1 MNRFPPELT
10 TLLMLLLGLG
20 PARAQRQVAIQEGPL
35 YRTEGSHATIWC
47 NVSGY
52 EGPAEQGFQ
61 WSVYLPAAPERE
73 VQVVSTLDPAFPYAI
88 YAPRV
93 RAGQISVQRL
103 RGDHAVLHIARL
115 QARDA
120 GRYEC
125 HTPST
130 DAVYFGSY
138 SAKTDLVVLPD
149 SLQVS
154 AAAPRALD
162 RVEGDGLELRCDVA
176 TATVRHT
183 HLSVGW
189 FRQRPGQEPAEVLGL
204 GRDFVLRPGPDFAGR
219 QAAGQVRLDRLGET
233 AVRLTV
239 LGLRP
244 ADAGDFYCEA
254 AEWIQDPDGTWFPM
268 TRKRSE
274 RTAVRVQPTDRE
286 FGVRLETEKRLYVSG
301 EPLELRCVLQA
312 QRVADRHFAVSWALN
327 GSLIAA
333 LGPNAVPELSPDLAR
348 REARGQLKVAKEA
361 DGVFL
366 LKVFHARPEDSGKY
380 NCRVVERQKTPTG
393 EFVDGESHRPK
404 NVPITVLPLKT
415 SLSVDLASNASGVL
429 EGDNLQLACSVR
441 SPAARPRARFSVL
454 WQLLD
459 GQGRAA
465 VVTGLDREGTVQPGP
480 GYWERCGLGLVQ
492 TDQVQPGSF
501 RLRVLGAVRADE
513 GRYECH
519 VTEWAHG
526 PDGDWQVVG
535 ERKAA
540 THVAVTALET
550 GFAVTAVSRTPGVTY
565 GATFD
570 LQCIVKPSYPPW
582 VPVAVGWR
590 FQPAATTG
598 FHDLVTFTREGGVQ
612 WGAGPRAAGFR
623 SRTAVEKA
631 AGAGPAGPGPVRLSV
646 SRAGEAEAGQYQCE
660 AQLWRRNYNRT
671 WTRLALRTSNL
682 LEIRV
687 LRPVSRL
694 QVSKARRSVTM
705 VESGSLQLNCS
716 VQAQTSPD
724 SHFAVLWYVRQATG
738 AGTAAGTDGR
748 LILRAAPDSALE
760 LSAYAEE
767 RGLRG
772 RVQFERRPAALPGA
786 LFALTLRRAAVGD
799 SGGYYCRVEEWLPGP
814 DGRGLYRLAEEASGQ
829 TEVTVKLPDA
839 RLKVLQA
846 QGNVT
851 VLERQRLQL
860 GCTVVDRSSAQAQFS
875 VRWLVGGPGQSRT
888 VARLGRDASSRAGDR
903 PGDPQ
908 EARLDSPA
916 PGHYRLVIP
925 AAGPRDA
932 GAYACSVE
940 EWLPGPDGRWYKRA
954 EETSGTATVTVSRPE
969 PALQVE
975 AAAANATVP
984 EDGPFRLDC
993 AVLARSAGDSRLA
1006 VAWLALRPRRGSGR
1020 DEDPEEEDGG
1030 GGGGEERATV
1040 LSVRPDAVFGPE
1052 GGPWAGRLRFQR
1064 PSPTLYRLTVLRARP
1079 DDAGN
1084 YSCRVEE
1091 WLPDARDQ
1099 WYLLAREESAPVG
1112 IRVLD
1117 AGSTLQSAVC
1127 ANDALFYFVFF
1138 YPFPVFGL
1146 LVAAL
1151 VLALVRGRHAG
1162 RKADGKNGVPLLW
1175 IKEPHLNYSP
1185 TCLEPPVLSIHP
1197 GTID

>member
-1 MNRFPPELT
+1 
-10 TLLMLLLGLG
+10 
-20 PARAQRQVAIQEGPL
+20 
-35 YRTEGSHATIWC
+35 YRTEGSHVTIWC

-52 EGPAEQGFQ
+52 KGPAEQGFQ

-103 RGDHAVLHIARL
+103 RGDHALLHIARL
-115 QARDA
+115 QARDT

-130 DAVYFGSY
+130 DDAYFGSY
-138 SAKTDLVVLPD
+138 NAKTDLVVIPD
-149 SLQVS
+149 SLQV
-154 AAAPRALD
+154 AAAVPRALD
-162 RVEGDGLELRCDVA
+162 RVEGDALELRCDVA
-176 TATVRHT
+176 SATVRHT

-189 FRQRPGQEPAEVLGL
+189 FRQRPGQDPAEVITL
-204 GRDFVLRPGPDFAGR
+204 GRDFVLRSGPEFAGR

-239 LGLRP
+239 FGLQP
-244 ADAGDFYCEA
+244 SDAGDFYCEA

-301 EPLELRCVLQA
+301 EPLELRCILQA
-312 QRVADRHFAVSWALN
+312 QNVADRHFAVSWALN

-333 LGPNAVPELSPDLAR
+333 LGPNAVAELSPDLAR

-393 EFVDGESHRPK
+393 EFVDGESRRPK
-404 NVPITVLPLKT
+404 NVPVTVLPLKT
-415 SLSVDLASNASGVL
+415 SLSVDLASNASSVL

-465 VVTGLDREGTVQPGP
+465 AVTGLDREGTVQPGP
-480 GYWERCGLGLVQ
+480 GYWERCGLGVVQ

-535 ERKAA
+535 ERKAS

-550 GFAVTAVSRTPGVTY
+550 GFAVTAISRTPGVTY

-570 LQCIVKPSYPPW
+570 LQCIIKPSYPPW

-590 FQPAATTG
+590 FQPAGTSG

-612 WGAGPRAAGFR
+612 WGSGPRAAGFR

-631 AGAGPAGPGPVRLSV
+631 AGAGGGGPGPVRLSV
-646 SRAGEAEAGQYQCE
+646 SRAGDAEAGQYQCE
-660 AQLWRRNYNRT
+660 AQLWRRNHNRT

-694 QVSKARRSVTM
+694 QVSKAKRSVTM

-716 VQAQTSPD
+716 IQAQTSPD
-724 SHFAVLWYVRQATG
+724 SRFAVLWYVRG
-738 AGTAAGTDGR
+738 PAAGPAADAR

-760 LSAYAEE
+760 LGAYAEE

-772 RVQFERRPAALPGA
+772 RVQLERRPGVPPGAPPGALPGA
-786 LFALTLRRAAVGD
+786 LFALTLQRAAVGD

-814 DGRGLYRLAEEASGQ
+814 DGRGWYRLAEEASGQ
-829 TEVTVKLPDA
+829 TEVTVKRPDA

-851 VLERQRLQL
+851 ILERQRLQL
-860 GCTVVDRSSAQAQFS
+860 GCAVVDRSSAQAQFS
-875 VRWLVGGPGQSRT
+875 VRWLVRRPGQAQSRT
-888 VARLGRDASSRAGDR
+888 LARLGRDASSRAGDDPDGPR
-903 PGDPQ
+903 PG
-908 EARLDSPA
+908 EVRLDSPA

-925 AAGPRDA
+925 AAGLRDG

-940 EWLPGPDGRWYKRA
+940 EWLPGPDGQWYKRA
-954 EETSGTATVTVSRPE
+954 EDTSGMATVTVSRPE

-993 AVLARSAGDSRLA
+993 VVLARSAGDSRLA
-1006 VAWLALRPRRGSGR
+1006 VAWLALRPRRGARGPR
-1020 DEDPEEEDGG
+1020 GAAAGEEERDPQ
-1030 GGGGEERATV
+1030 EEEEEEEAEDRAAV
-1040 LSVRPDAVFGPE
+1040 LSVGPDAVFGPE

-1064 PSPTLYRLTVLRARP
+1064 LSPTLYRLTVLRARP

-1091 WLPDARDQ
+1091 WLPDARDR
-1099 WYLLAREESAPVG
+1099 WYLLAREESAPVAV
-1112 IRVLD
+1112 RVLD
-1117 AGSTLQSAVC
+1117 VGPTLQSAVC
-1127 ANDALFYFVFF
+1127 SDDALFYFVFF

-1146 LVAAL
+1146 LIAAL
-1151 VLALVRGRHAG
+1151 VLVLVRGRNAG
-1162 RKADGKNGVPLLW
+1162 RNGDGKNGVPLLW